1 MHQEQPIDFGKMT
14 STAAQRAAEEWLRL
28 DREERETRRKLI
40 SRRRAVTRSRARA
53 QNGRVSVLRVHPE
66 VMKVALQA
74 AGGDASRIRIVS
86 ETEVW
91 VE

>member
-1 MHQEQPIDFGKMT
+1 MIEPKRAKQF
-14 STAAQRAAEEWLRL
+14 STPAQRAAEEWERL
-28 DREERETRRKLI
+28 DEAEKDARRARKERRAASTRRKA
-40 SRRRAVTRSRARA
+40 RPRS
-53 QNGRVSVLRVHPE
+53 GPIKTLRVHPA
-66 VMKVALQA
+66 VMATALRA

>member
-1 MHQEQPIDFGKMT
+1 MSEEQPIDFGKVT

-28 DREERETRRKLI
+28 DREEREARRKLI
-40 SRRRAVTRSRARA
+40 KLRRVATRSRTRS
-53 QNGRVSVLRVHPE
+53 QNGRVSVLRVHAG
-66 VMKVALQA
+66 VMKAALRA
-74 AGGDASRIRIVS
+74 ADGDASRIRIVS